1 VLVLCGCGGGNEPEV
16 TAQETPAAELAPPQ
30 ITAPENGSSV
40 DAGGGSGNQ
49 LTAKVKVTGTAA
61 PSTRM
66 VASSGCAEDGCTVRK
81 ATGIDGTFEAEVVVI
96 ADSEEPRG
104 TIVLGYDNNASLET
118 DRVIVTII
126 RDASDD
132 LPTSAP
138 KKNKKAKGRKPSR
151 TPRPQRTATAPPSAT
166 SPPSSSQPAP
176 TAVPQTSTSA
186 RNLIVIGDSLAVGIK
201 PYLPSLLPGWS
212 VSVDA
217 RIGRPLA
224 EGMSR
229 LSATSAPSAQT
240 VYAFSLGT
248 NDDPSAVS
256 ALAGAV
262 QRSTSRG
269 CVVWATIARPPYNG
283 VSYAAMNSRL
293 KSLASSGR
301 VMIVPWAEQAAAH
314 PEWMAGDGVHAT
326 PAGYRQ
332 RAQMY
337 ANAVKQCG

>member
-1 VLVLCGCGGGNEPEV
+1 V
-16 TAQETPAAELAPPQ
+16 TAQETAAPVLPAPH

-40 DAGGGSGNQ
+40 DADGGSGNQ
-49 LTAKVKVTGTAA
+49 LTARVTVTGEAA

-66 VASSGCAEDGCTVRK
+66 IASSGCDEDGCTVRK
-81 ATGIDGTFEAEVVVI
+81 ATGADGTFEAELVVS
-96 ADSEEPRG
+96 ADSDEPRG
-104 TIVLGYDNNASLET
+104 TLVLGYDNNASLDT

-138 KKNKKAKGRKPSR
+138 KNNKKPKARKPSR
-151 TPRPQRTATAPPSAT
+151 TRPRRTATAPPSAT
-166 SPPSSSQPAP
+166 SPPGSEPAP

-201 PYLPSLLPGWS
+201 PYLPALLPGWS

-217 RIGRPLA
+217 RIGRPLG

-229 LSATSAPSAQT
+229 LSATSAPSAAT

-248 NDDPSAVS
+248 NDDPGAVS
-256 ALAGAV
+256 AIASAV
-262 QRSTSRG
+262 QKSAARG

-301 VMIVPWAEQAAAH
+301 VLIVPWAEQAAAH